1 MQSDE
6 SGSTALPG
14 GPWGRGAAAAPCTLP
29 GAGSFPAHIPP
40 EPCRA
45 AGWGW
50 IADLWDGS
58 VPEAAST
65 HCTRA
70 VLRAAGPGS
79 RHRSFAF
86 LLEGE
91 AAVEPAGVQGA
102 ARSQASGCMQDAR
115 GVKGE
120 NRLLLRGAGHWDVEW
135 ACPSQTAHSGTG
147 SAAGGRQNCGLVR
160 MQPSDLRSPSDG

>member
-79 RHRSFAF
+79 RQK
-86 LLEGE
+86 LCL
-91 AAVEPAGVQGA
+91 P
-102 ARSQASGCMQDAR
+102 
-115 GVKGE
+115 
-120 NRLLLRGAGHWDVEW
+120 
-135 ACPSQTAHSGTG
+135 
-147 SAAGGRQNCGLVR
+147 AGGRGCCGACRCARSSSLASIWVHAGCKRSKGRKPTPPAWSWALGRGVGMPFPNCT
-160 MQPSDLRSPSDG
+160 LRYWQCCRRKAELWLS